1 MHIYYEVESRNS
13 HNAAG
18 VRGGDKD
25 RDRTRDICNSRETD
39 VVAGT
44 QR

>member
-1 MHIYYEVESRNS
+1 MHIYYEVERRNS
-13 HNAAG
+13 HKAAR
-18 VRGGDKD
+18 VGGEDKD
-25 RDRTRDICNSRETD
+25 RDRDICSSRETD